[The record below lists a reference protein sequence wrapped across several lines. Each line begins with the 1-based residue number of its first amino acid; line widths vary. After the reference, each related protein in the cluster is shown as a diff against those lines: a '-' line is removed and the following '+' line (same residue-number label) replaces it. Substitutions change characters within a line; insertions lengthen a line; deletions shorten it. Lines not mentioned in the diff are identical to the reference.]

1 MYVMENGAKFL
12 EEDEFLNLSEEFFEN
27 ELNGLLRAEA
37 LLSIF
42 VTLSASED
50 RKRYHVFSEKWRQ
63 KGKYWTQKDMYRK
76 EYKTFAEAYEDF
88 KYEYIQCKKFF
99 SENTDLR
106 PVAIGF

>member
-12 EEDEFLNLSEEFFEN
+12 EEDEFLNLSEDFFEN

-76 EYKTFAEAYEDF
+76 EYKNFLQKLTKILSTSIFSVRSSF
-88 KYEYIQCKKFF
+88 LKIQ
-99 SENTDLR
+99 
-106 PVAIGF
+106 I